1 MLILKE
7 KTRVKLRTVLI
18 ETVLT
23 KESLYTNLNI
33 YKLIIST
40 LKNIQILQLLVALVT
55 FDAILWSNKTRN
67 LTPFE
72 IMTTLEGK

>member
-1 MLILKE
+1 MTLHI
-7 KTRVKLRTVLI
+7 
-18 ETVLT
+18 
-23 KESLYTNLNI
+23 NLDIN
-33 YKLIIST
+33 KLIIST

>member
-1 MLILKE
+1 M
-7 KTRVKLRTVLI
+7 
-18 ETVLT
+18 
-23 KESLYTNLNI
+23 I
-33 YKLIIST
+33 YINFDINKLIKPT

-72 IMTTLEGK
+72 IMTTLEGKYVILNFSQFFPILNYT